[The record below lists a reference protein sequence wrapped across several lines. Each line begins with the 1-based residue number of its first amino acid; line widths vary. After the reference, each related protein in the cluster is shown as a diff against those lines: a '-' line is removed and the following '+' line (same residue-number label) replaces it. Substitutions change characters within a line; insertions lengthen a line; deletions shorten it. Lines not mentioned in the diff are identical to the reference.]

1 MEQNQE
7 NTEKDNLKDRVED
20 IKNTVSGKAEE
31 FAKEAKGK
39 AETFAGKTLDGVEKL
54 INDVFKKN
62 RPEDAE
68 FVEEAIDPKDI
79 EIIELKKEMDEL
91 RDKYVRLYAD
101 FDNYKKRTAK
111 EKLETIQTA
120 SKDLMKELLP
130 VVDDFERALKALE
143 GDTEAKNGMQLIYNK
158 LVNNLASKGLTI
170 METMGK
176 DFDVDVH
183 EAITELPVSDPA
195 QAGKVINEVEKGYYL
210 NGKLIRFAKVI
221 VGKKAE

>member
-1 MEQNQE
+1 MEKNQE

-39 AETFAGKTLDGVEKL
+39 AETFAGKTLDGVEKIL
-54 INDVFKKN
+54 NDVFKKN
-62 RPEDAE
+62 KPEDAE
-68 FVEEAIDPKDI
+68 FEEEAINPKDI
-79 EIIELKKEMDEL
+79 EIVELKKEMDEL
-91 RDKYVRLYAD
+91 RDKYVRMYAD

-111 EKLETIQTA
+111 EKYDMIQTA
-120 SKDLMKELLP
+120 SKDIIKELLP

-143 GDTEAKNGMQLIYNK
+143 SNTEAKNGMQLIYNK
-158 LVNNLASKGLTI
+158 LIANLTSKGLTA
-170 METMGK
+170 METLGNN
-176 DFDVDVH
+176 FDVDVH
-183 EAITELPVSDPA
+183 EAITEVPVTDPN
-195 QAGKVINEVEKGYYL
+195 QDGKVVAEVEKGYYL